1 MVQYL
6 HFRILKFPIE
16 YSWDL
21 WWIYGEPKPRALWM
35 LGPMG
40 YMMNPCDPVGHVLW
54 LPKLPIPGTT
64 AFQVTG
70 PKEHWN
76 RRWIYSCIF
85 PILPHMFMILL
96 IIYWCAILLK
106 NQRIT
111 IYWVSWM
118 LLKALL
124 LDIHL
129 HSHFIVSEF
138 LIILSVPSTFL
149 SENSSAKGLPSVPT
163 SRTKTRDTKLLPLR
177 KERKNLCRAHA
188 QSSLRPLSI

>member
-1 MVQYL
+1 MVRL
-6 HFRILKFPIE
+6 RSSICWILKFPIE
-16 YSWDL
+16 YSWA
-21 WWIYGEPKPRALWM
+21 PKPRDPRALWM

-40 YMMNPCDPVGHVLW
+40 YMMKPCDPVGHVLW

-70 PKEHWN
+70 PKERWN

-96 IIYWCAILLK
+96 IIYWCAFLLK

-124 LDIHL
+124 LDTHL
-129 HSHFIVSEF
+129 HSHFIVSEL

-163 SRTKTRDTKLLPLR
+163 SRTKTRDTKLLPFR
-177 KERKNLCRAHA
+177 EERENGHSWDW
-188 QSSLRPLSI
+188 QIWPIPSP